1 MGSYR
6 LIEHTADM
14 GLEASGESRAELY
27 LQAALA
33 LREILATTGGSP
45 LEEREVEVKGGDA
58 AELMVKWLNE
68 ILFLLETKGFFP
80 VFFRIEE
87 VTAEMLRARVIGE
100 PFDPDRHSVER
111 EVKAATYHQLRVEQ
125 SDGVWHAR
133 IFVDL

>member
-1 MGSYR
+1 MGSFR

-27 LQAALA
+27 IQSALA
-33 LREILATTGGSP
+33 LREILAMTGGTP
-45 LEEREVEVKGGDA
+45 LEEREVEVKAGDA

-68 ILFLLETKGFFP
+68 ILFLLEMKGFFP
-80 VFFRIEE
+80 VAFRIEK

-100 PFDPDRHSVER
+100 PFDPERHSVER
-111 EVKAATYHQLRVEQ
+111 EIKAVTYHQLRVEK